1 MPTRVKRESLEIDEA
16 EPGRIAR
23 LFTLHDASLEA
34 QVDAAP
40 QKVKPSLLAAV
51 QSVVTPTGLEPVFS
65 P

>member
-1 MPTRVKRESLEIDEA
+1 M
-16 EPGRIAR
+16 AR
-23 LFTLHDASLEA
+23 LFTLHDASLET

-40 QKVKPSLLAAV
+40 QKVKRSLLAAV